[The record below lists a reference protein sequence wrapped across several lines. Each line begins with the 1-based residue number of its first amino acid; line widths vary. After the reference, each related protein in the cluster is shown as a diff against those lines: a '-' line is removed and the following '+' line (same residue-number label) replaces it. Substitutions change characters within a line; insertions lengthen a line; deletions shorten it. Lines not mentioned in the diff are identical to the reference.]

1 MKKIKPRFKM
11 RDGLT
16 NIYSNIGT
24 SSDTRSYN
32 VWSYGTYF
40 DYMQLDAAYRE
51 SYLARKI
58 VDIIP
63 NDATKNWRSFTC
75 DNAEELS
82 KTEYELLIPQ
92 KFNELLKLARL
103 SGGSL
108 MLMIID
114 NQDLRKPLDVKSIKK
129 GDFKRVI
136 NFDRYEVYPSET
148 NVTDV
153 LSENYLLPEFY
164 MVQNGETPIH
174 HSHFLRMEG
183 EWLPRRLN
191 RTEWGWGDSVL
202 RKCMENLKDLTAASN
217 SMAGLIVKSNIDV
230 LSMEGFYQA
239 ISSGHDDSIIKAVQ
253 AYKMGLS
260 TTNVAVTDATSQFDR
275 HGLSMGGVPEAL
287 QELRTHVAAAANI
300 PITRFYGEQSSGLSN
315 NQEGDM
321 KTYYDMIHGLQESV
335 YRHSLDKLDTVLCMS
350 AFGKQ
355 PKDFSWE
362 WNPLFELTTEEQSN
376 RDMNQAQID
385 QMRIEQGVPVS
396 SVLKNI
402 QKENR
407 YQIDDE
413 LIEAVEKE
421 EKKKNGDTELAL
433 SNAIEQYKSEQEE
446 SERSQAR
453 RSF

>member
-1 MKKIKPRFKM
+1 
-11 RDGLT
+11 
-16 NIYSNIGT
+16 
-24 SSDTRSYN
+24 
-32 VWSYGTYF
+32 
-40 DYMQLDAAYRE
+40 
-51 SYLARKI
+51 
-58 VDIIP
+58 
-63 NDATKNWRSFTC
+63 
-75 DNAEELS
+75 
-82 KTEYELLIPQ
+82 
-92 KFNELLKLARL
+92 
-103 SGGSL
+103 
-108 MLMIID
+108 
-114 NQDLRKPLDVKSIKK
+114 
-129 GDFKRVI
+129 
-136 NFDRYEVYPSET
+136 
-148 NVTDV
+148 
-153 LSENYLLPEFY
+153 
-164 MVQNGETPIH
+164 
-174 HSHFLRMEG
+174 
-183 EWLPRRLN
+183 
-191 RTEWGWGDSVL
+191 
-202 RKCMENLKDLTAASN
+202 
-217 SMAGLIVKSNIDV
+217 
-230 LSMEGFYQA
+230 
-239 ISSGHDDSIIKAVQ
+239 
-253 AYKMGLS
+253 MGLS

-355 PKDFSWE
+355 PEDFSWE

-446 SERSQAR
+446 SERSQTR
-453 RSF
+453 RSV